1 MVEVQAAQWQ
11 MGALSTQAYAV
22 LQRVLHK
29 LLKYVQYNTALVKGV
44 KGCLRISR
52 LYLAGNLTA
61 KTLISSPLTDTGNTL
76 GKKKKIS
83 LRIKECSI

>member
-1 MVEVQAAQWQ
+1 MVEVQAAPWQ

-22 LQRVLHK
+22 SHK

-52 LYLAGNLTA
+52 LYLAANLTA
-61 KTLISSPLTDTGNTL
+61 KTFLHY
-76 GKKKKIS
+76 
-83 LRIKECSI
+83 